1 MTPTINEM
9 PIDARID
16 QIARRQTA
24 RFLHRLQ
31 QAGESTRSIERDY
44 MRSVRFLCDDIKA
57 AIRETYPEAI
67 NAQSSTR

>member
-1 MTPTINEM
+1 MTPSIHET
-9 PIDARID
+9 PIDAKID
-16 QIARRQTA
+16 AVARRQSA

-31 QAGESTRSIERDY
+31 QAGASSPSMERDY
-44 MRSVRFLCDDIKA
+44 MRSVRFLCTDIKA

>member
-1 MTPTINEM
+1 MNPSIHET
-9 PIDARID
+9 PIDAKID
-16 QIARRQTA
+16 AVARRQSA

-31 QAGESTRSIERDY
+31 QAGASSPSMERDY
-44 MRSVRFLCDDIKA
+44 MRSVRFLCTDIKA

>member
-1 MTPTINEM
+1 MTPAINEM

-16 QIARRQTA
+16 QIARRQSA

-31 QAGESTRSIERDY
+31 QAGASSPGMERDY
-44 MRSVRFLCDDIKA
+44 MRSVRFICDDIKA
-57 AIRETYPEAI
+57 ALRESYPEAP